1 LIAGDVLLASAF
13 ISYTGPFN
21 KKFRSIMIKSSFEKY
36 FLENKIPISPDV
48 NPIKILTDE
57 ATIALW
63 NKDFLPSDAVSTE
76 NGTILTNSERY
87 PLIID
92 PQL

>member
-1 LIAGDVLLASAF
+1 
-13 ISYTGPFN
+13 
-21 KKFRSIMIKSSFEKY
+21 MIKSSFEKY

>member
-1 LIAGDVLLASAF
+1 MASAF

>member
-1 LIAGDVLLASAF
+1 L
-13 ISYTGPFN
+13 
-21 KKFRSIMIKSSFEKY
+21 IKSNFEKY
-36 FLENKIPISPDV
+36 FIENKIPISPDV

-63 NKDFLPSDAVSTE
+63 NKDGLPSDAVSTE

-92 PQL
+92 P

>member
-1 LIAGDVLLASAF
+1 LIR
-13 ISYTGPFN
+13 TN
-21 KKFRSIMIKSSFEKY
+21 FEKY
-36 FLENKIPISPDV
+36 FTENKIPISPEV

-57 ATIALW
+57 ATIATW
-63 NKDFLPSDAVSTE
+63 NMDLLPSDAVSTE

-92 PQL
+92 P